1 MNDLHL
7 HSAPWFALRI
17 RVLTQDP
24 GSPEATSGLQS
35 VREELI
41 NRALAQLA
49 GGELDDARRTL
60 QSAADAGVD
69 LELIADLRNEVDS
82 R

>member
-1 MNDLHL
+1 
-7 HSAPWFALRI
+7 
-17 RVLTQDP
+17 
-24 GSPEATSGLQS
+24 
-35 VREELI
+35 LI

-60 QSAADAGVD
+60 QAAADAGVD